1 MVKEPFESK
10 KEFCFAPEEYLL
22 PNMAAHPSSSG
33 DPVIAKRDE
42 LVVRIKEDAERVRT
56 LIPQIGIAGNT
67 AKAFIMDFDLSARW
81 KGYFNVDHSSGSISV
96 GHFVQLKLFF
106 AADNAFGQGT
116 YLFMSDASRSA
127 LDSGARYL
135 QSPVDDIESF
145 SWALLYGIV

>member
-56 LIPQIGIAGNT
+56 LIPQISIAGNT
-67 AKAFIMDFDLSARW
+67 AKAFIMDFDHCARW
-81 KGYFNVDHSSGSISV
+81 KGYFDYDHSISV
-96 GHFVQLKLFF
+96 GHFV
-106 AADNAFGQGT
+106 
-116 YLFMSDASRSA
+116 
-127 LDSGARYL
+127 
-135 QSPVDDIESF
+135 
-145 SWALLYGIV
+145 